1 MESMKWPLLLETEAW
16 PAHSTRVQDSHS
28 YRQPNPFPRNRDE
41 MKTENQRT
49 IDANVLI
56 ADLGGTEPLSPTD
69 QEVLDDA
76 ARNATAARVPFSG
89 GAERALVYTRGA
101 EIAGRALSRVWAAV
115 RR

>member
-1 MESMKWPLLLETEAW
+1 
-16 PAHSTRVQDSHS
+16 
-28 YRQPNPFPRNRDE
+28 
-41 MKTENQRT
+41 MKTENQRI

>member
-1 MESMKWPLLLETEAW
+1 
-16 PAHSTRVQDSHS
+16 
-28 YRQPNPFPRNRDE
+28 
-41 MKTENQRT
+41 MKTQNRQMT
-49 IDANVLI
+49 DSNVLF
-56 ADLGGTEPLSPTD
+56 ADLAGTEPLAPTD

-101 EIAGRALSRVWAAV
+101 ETAGRALSRVWAAV

>member
-1 MESMKWPLLLETEAW
+1 
-16 PAHSTRVQDSHS
+16 
-28 YRQPNPFPRNRDE
+28 
-41 MKTENQRT
+41 MKTQNRQIT
-49 IDANVLI
+49 DTNMLS
-56 ADLGGTEPLSPTD
+56 ADLPGTEPLSPSD

-101 EIAGRALSRVWAAV
+101 ETAGRALARVWAAV